1 MGLIFNRDNRS
12 RQEKLEYCKQDIID
26 HNYLISIELA
36 TGVHGADEIIAGSM
50 IGETG
55 KLIAMSKYGKDI
67 WSETTIQL
75 FERGLVLHY
84 NGGEWLYSDILDIKL
99 FPSGLTSSEILVM
112 TTSGNLKFKQDSIFA
127 EAVVDVMNSLRNY
140 YLENKE
146 RLDKEFEMEQNPP
159 QEKESNADRLI
170 NLGEM
175 YEKGLIS
182 DEEFATMKKD
192 IIGNVAEI
200 NNQDSKKFCM
210 NCGAELVENAK
221 FCTEC
226 GNRIDK

>member
-1 MGLIFNRDNRS
+1 
-12 RQEKLEYCKQDIID
+12 
-26 HNYLISIELA
+26 
-36 TGVHGADEIIAGSM
+36 
-50 IGETG
+50 
-55 KLIAMSKYGKDI
+55 MSKYGKDI

-99 FPSGLTSSEILVM
+99 FPSGLTTSEILVM

-146 RLDKEFEMEQNPP
+146 RLDREFEMEQNPP

-192 IIGNVAEI
+192 IIGNVAEHD
-200 NNQDSKKFCM
+200 NQNSKKFCM